1 MPATLALRTALTLVL
16 GAATWPAVAANFD
29 CAKPANPVEKVVCA
43 DPALSAA
50 DAQLTQ
56 RLADAMARS
65 LDPDQLHD
73 EQRQWL
79 GRLEKGDADPAT
91 IAAAYQNRLD
101 QLGRQLAWLDKIE
114 PARTTTEDAARSVC
128 PALFD
133 NPAGSVGACTVSEFG
148 TAGSAGGHDFLYG
161 LYSYGLPNGGDG
173 PIRASVVLYKRQPG
187 GKLHALFAPQ
197 EAAGFFSRPA
207 IFVSAGHTLLHLPG
221 YESGTGDFNL
231 ERMFIWNAGA
241 WTYFGTDDWHLALAR
256 RLPKGYEIWKGVFLD
271 YRKMTGTTPLW
282 RGSDG
287 NCCPTGGRADF
298 TLGWQG
304 DQLTVNSV
312 EVKLGARYVQ

>member
-1 MPATLALRTALTLVL
+1 MPATLPLGTALAIVL
-16 GAATWPAVAANFD
+16 GAATWSAAAASFD
-29 CAKPANPVEKVVCA
+29 CAKPANPIEKAVCA

-65 LDPDQLHD
+65 LDPDRLDD

-79 GRLEKGDADPAT
+79 GRLGKGEADSAT
-91 IAAAYQNRLD
+91 IAAAYQNRLG
-101 QLGRQLAWLDKIE
+101 QLDRQLAWLDQIE
-114 PARTTTEDAARSVC
+114 PARTTTEDAACSAC

-133 NPAGSVGACTVSEFG
+133 DPAGSVGACTVSEFG
-148 TAGSAGGHDFLYG
+148 TAGSAGGHDFPYG
-161 LYSYGLPNGGDG
+161 LYSYSLANGDG
-173 PIRASVVLYKRQPG
+173 PIRVSVVLYERLSD
-187 GKLHALFAPQ
+187 GKLRALFAPQ
-197 EAAGFFSRPA
+197 EAGGFFSRPT
-207 IFVSAGHTLLHLPG
+207 IFVSSGHTLLHLPG

-231 ERMFIWNAGA
+231 ERIFIWKASA
-241 WTYFGTDDWHLALAR
+241 WAYFDTDGWHLDLAR
-256 RLPKGYEIWKGVFLD
+256 HLPKGYEVWKGVFPD

-304 DQLTVNSV
+304 DRLTVKSV
-312 EVKLGARYVQ
+312 QVKPGAKYVQ